1 MSKCDP
7 CSVGGCEYIF
17 CCVVCD
23 VGYSVGACVSD
34 LLCGKWLLVDR
45 YVHHLLC
52 GA

>member
-1 MSKCDP
+1 MIG
-7 CSVGGCEYIF
+7 VQLAGVIIF

-23 VGYSVGACVSD
+23 GGYSVGACVSD
-34 LLCGKWLLVDR
+34 LLCCKWLLVDR